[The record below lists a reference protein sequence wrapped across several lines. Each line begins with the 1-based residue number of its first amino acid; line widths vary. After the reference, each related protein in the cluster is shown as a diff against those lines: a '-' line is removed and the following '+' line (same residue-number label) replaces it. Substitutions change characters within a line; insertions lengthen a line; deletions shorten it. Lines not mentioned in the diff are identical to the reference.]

1 MRYFSTR
8 YQGGVGQE
16 LSQNFSDILL
26 GGLAVDG
33 GLFLP
38 ECYPQITLAELDS
51 WRALSYAQ
59 LAAKILR
66 KFSDDIPLAEIEA
79 LCEKTYTAQTY
90 CYGRDG
96 QDAAQITPLHWLG
109 EESGAPLGLLC
120 LSNGPTLAFKD
131 IAMQL
136 LGGLFERALQKNN
149 QQLNIIGATS
159 GDTGSAAEYAMR
171 DKERIRVF
179 MLSPKGKMSPF
190 QAAQMFSLHE
200 QHIFNLAIEGVFDE
214 CQNIVK
220 AVTGDVTFRSR
231 YHLGVVNS
239 INWARIVAQI
249 VYYFKGYLMATTN
262 SEQRI
267 SFTVPSG
274 NFGNVCA
281 GHIARMMGL
290 PIAKLVV
297 ATNEN
302 DVLDRFFRTGLY
314 QPRRSENVVHT
325 SSPSMD
331 ISKASNFER
340 FIADLFSRDGKKI
353 AALFQ
358 QVEEKG
364 QFDISATAEFA
375 CIQKYGFAS
384 GRSVHTD
391 RLNTIRNIAERYD
404 IMIDPHTADGIKVAR
419 ENLQAGI
426 PMLVLETALPTKFSE
441 IIDAALAKK
450 PFRPS
455 IYKDIEARPQRYTVL
470 PADVESVRHFIVNQL
485 QHL

>member
-8 YQGGVGQE
+8 YQQSGDQA
-16 LSQNFSDILL
+16 LPQNFSDILL
-26 GGLAVDG
+26 SGLAADG

-38 ECYPQITLAELDS
+38 EYYPQVTLAELDG
-51 WRALSYAQ
+51 WRTLSYAQ

-66 KFSDDIPLAEIEA
+66 KFSDDIPLVEIEA

-96 QDAAQITPLHWLG
+96 QNATQITPLHWFG
-109 EESGAPLGLLC
+109 EECGTRLGLLC

-149 QQLNIIGATS
+149 QQLNILGATS

-179 MLSPKGKMSPF
+179 MLSPKGKISPF

-220 AVTGDVTFRSR
+220 AVISDEAFRTR
-231 YHLGVVNS
+231 CQLGVVNS

-262 SEQRI
+262 SEQKI

-290 PIAKLVV
+290 PIAQLIV

-302 DVLDRFFRTGLY
+302 NVLAQFFRTGIY
-314 QPRRSENVVHT
+314 QPCRSENVMHT

-340 FIADLFSRDGKKI
+340 FIADLFSRDGKKV

-364 QFDISATAEFA
+364 QFDISATTEFA
-375 CIQKYGFAS
+375 RIKDYGFVS
-384 GRSVHTD
+384 GSSTHAD

-441 IIDAALAKK
+441 TIDAALAKK
-450 PFRPS
+450 PSRPAM
-455 IYKDIEARPQRYTVL
+455 YKNIEALPQRYTVL
-470 PADVESVRHFIVNQL
+470 PADAESVRRFIAKQL
-485 QHL
+485 QV

>member
-8 YQGGVGQE
+8 YQESCDQA
-16 LSQNFSDILL
+16 LPQNFSDILL
-26 GGLAVDG
+26 RGLAADG

-38 ECYPQITLAELDS
+38 QHYPQVTLAELDS
-51 WRALSYAQ
+51 WRTLSYAQ
-59 LAAKILR
+59 LAAKIVG
-66 KFSDDIPLAEIEA
+66 KFSDDIPVAEIEA

-96 QDAAQITPLHWLG
+96 QDITQITPLHWLG
-109 EESGAPLGLLC
+109 EECGAPLGLLC

-136 LGGLFERALQKNN
+136 LGGLFEHALQKNN
-149 QQLNIIGATS
+149 QRLNILGATS

-179 MLSPKGKMSPF
+179 MLSPKGKISPF

-200 QHIFNLAIEGVFDE
+200 QHIFNLVIEGVFDE
-214 CQNIVK
+214 CQDIVK
-220 AVTGDVTFRSR
+220 AVIGDTAFRSR

-249 VYYFKGYLMATTN
+249 VYYFKGYLMATTT
-262 SEQRI
+262 SAQSI

-302 DVLDRFFRTGLY
+302 DVLDKFFRTGVY
-314 QPRRSENVVHT
+314 HPRRSESVMHT

-331 ISKASNFER
+331 IAKASNFER
-340 FIADLFSRDGKKI
+340 FIADLFSRDGKKV

-358 QVEEKG
+358 QVEERG
-364 QFDISATAEFA
+364 RFDISTTDEFA
-375 CIQKYGFAS
+375 RIKQYGFTS
-384 GRSVHTD
+384 GRSVHAD

-419 ENLQAGI
+419 ENLQAGV
-426 PMLVLETALPTKFSE
+426 PMLVLETALPAKFSE
-441 IIDAALAKK
+441 TIDAALAQK
-450 PFRPS
+450 PFRPAV
-455 IYKDIEARPQRYTVL
+455 YENIEALPQRYTVL
-470 PADVESVRHFIVNQL
+470 PADAESVRRFIVKQL
-485 QHL
+485 QA